1 MRGPDNP
8 RGPEKPYEERFR
20 DVVSSIEDN
29 HPNAK
34 EKLEDVLSSVS
45 IPDDILNEFLKEEVV
60 AAVTL
65 VKNKKVAEFLLA
77 EYRTDLPE
85 DDIEELEEIA
95 R

>member
-20 DVVSSIEDN
+20 DVVRAIEDN
-29 HPNAK
+29 RPNAK
-34 EKLEDVLSSVS
+34 DMLEDVLSSVS
-45 IPDDILNEFLKEEVV
+45 IPDDIRNEFLKEEVV

-65 VKNKKVAEFLLA
+65 VKNKNVAEFLLA
-77 EYRTDLPE
+77 KYRADLPE